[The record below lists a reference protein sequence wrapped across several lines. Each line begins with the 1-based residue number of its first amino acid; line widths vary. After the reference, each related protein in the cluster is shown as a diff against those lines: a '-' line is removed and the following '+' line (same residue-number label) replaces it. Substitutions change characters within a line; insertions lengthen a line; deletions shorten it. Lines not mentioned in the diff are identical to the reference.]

1 MRVLVARCKV
11 QYCPFFG
18 RKEDVVKMAS
28 VFIVWDELMWQFI
41 VLYDEVTKR
50 DGV

>member
-1 MRVLVARCKV
+1 MRVLVAGCEV
-11 QYCPFFG
+11 QYGPFFW

-28 VFIVWDELMWQFI
+28 VFIVRAELMWQFV